1 MMGWLH
7 LYSGSLSAWVDES
20 SAWRWMPCDQET
32 LVIDPWTGGLAAL
45 THLFAQP
52 ASSFSI
58 LCAITIAN
66 FHTCRSRFRGGD
78 PAPEIAFIA
87 TSNTLF
93 VSRSE

>member
-1 MMGWLH
+1 M
-7 LYSGSLSAWVDES
+7 
-20 SAWRWMPCDQET
+20 ET
-32 LVIDPWTGGLAAL
+32 LVIDPWTAGLAAL
-45 THLFAQP
+45 THLFIQP

-66 FHTCRSRFRGGD
+66 FQACPSRFYGSD